1 MSARRMQFLCS
12 FALNCLQCWCH
23 KNSCSWLRTF
33 FKHYYCFV
41 KLSCVPMHMRI
52 FHNKKLLSSVLPFNT
67 TVFPWNA
74 SCPVCINSCTSYLDS
89 VISIAFFFIICFWTD
104 GAKCYVVTQKIE
116 NSAFKKNIIKCKCK
130 VRLDKH
136 ILFL

>member
-1 MSARRMQFLCS
+1 MSARRMQFVCS

-33 FKHYYCFV
+33 FEHYYCFV

-52 FHNKKLLSSVLPFNT
+52 FHHKKLLSSVLPFNT

-74 SCPVCINSCTSYLDS
+74 SRPMCINSCTSCLDS
-89 VISIAFFFIICFWTD
+89 VISIAFFFHVSELMVLNAMLLLRRLKTLPL
-104 GAKCYVVTQKIE
+104 
-116 NSAFKKNIIKCKCK
+116 KKQYN
-130 VRLDKH
+130 
-136 ILFL
+136 